1 MLRVFTVRSENV
13 LALDK
18 LYPQLSY
25 AEKNGLLDKLNSIY
39 EGLPQTSCER
49 CGTCCTVPPPAY
61 IVEYLNMFRYMKKN
75 LGDFIPEM
83 VEKAVRFY
91 FLELVDI
98 NLKCPFLSEDNLC
111 LVYPVRPLSCRGYG
125 LSKKEKAFLGMRGE
139 MEELAERYRVQ
150 HDIILPR
157 EVVDFQL
164 AECGNVRVEDSK
176 KISTEL
182 LEVAIS
188 YIAQL
193 ESQLFPTELVDKEY
207 TFVPY
212 VTHLALTVL
221 SEGARV
227 RRPKIMKEYLENGSS
242 DRLDQFIKKARA
254 VSI

>member
-1 MLRVFTVRSENV
+1 MLS
-13 LALDK
+13 LDK

-39 EGLPQTSCER
+39 EGLPQTNCER

-75 LGDFIPEM
+75 LADLIPVL
-83 VEKAVRFY
+83 VEKSVRFY

-98 NLKCPFLSEDNLC
+98 NLKCPFLSDENLC

-125 LSKKEKAFLGMRGE
+125 LSKKDKAFMGMRGE

-150 HDIILPR
+150 HDIMLPR

-164 AECGNVRVEDSK
+164 PECGNVRVEGDK

-188 YIAQL
+188 YVAQL
-193 ESQLFPTELVDKEY
+193 ESQLFPAELVDKEY
-207 TFVPY
+207 TFAPL

-227 RRPKIMKEYLENGSS
+227 RRPRIMKEYLENGSS
-242 DRLDQFIKKARA
+242 DRLDQFIKKARD
-254 VSI
+254 VRV